1 MFTLVDKFA
10 KRHVETVCIIGGGS
24 RDTYL
29 NELTARYS
37 GRRVVR
43 GVVEATATGNIAV
56 QMIAGGVIADLD
68 EARSIISLGE

>member
-1 MFTLVDKFA
+1 MLVDKFA
-10 KRHVETVCIIGGGS
+10 KKHVDTVCIIGGGS

-37 GRRVVR
+37 QRRVVR

-56 QMIAGGVIADLD
+56 QMIAGGEIKDLD
-68 EARSIISLGE
+68 EARRIIALSE